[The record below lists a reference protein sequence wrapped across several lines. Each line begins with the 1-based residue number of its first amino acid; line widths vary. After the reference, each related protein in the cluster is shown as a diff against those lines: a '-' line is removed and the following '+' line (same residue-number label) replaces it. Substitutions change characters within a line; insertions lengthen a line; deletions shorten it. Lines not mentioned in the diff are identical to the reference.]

1 VPRIKKI
8 VRKQRASLLN
18 KEDKVQADSQVK
30 KLLALAN
37 IPTSKMVT
45 TLKQL
50 MTFFFYKIPKRENLN
65 FLT

>member
-37 IPTSKMVT
+37 IPTSSSLLKPVSQFKANMAWMV
-45 TLKQL
+45 LG
-50 MTFFFYKIPKRENLN
+50 
-65 FLT
+65 

>member
-1 VPRIKKI
+1 MFSKGFP
-8 VRKQRASLLN
+8 SLRNGSSDN

-50 MTFFFYKIPKRENLN
+50 MTFYYKIPK
-65 FLT
+65 T